1 MLELTQEIKDFVS
14 RGDVG
19 KVLATISPDGFPNIG
34 PKGTIQVYDDGSL
47 AYCEFV
53 GKHHYENVKRD
64 PHVAIACIDF
74 AGRQG
79 YRFVGEA
86 ELHESGEVYDKVK
99 AKMPPAANPRAVVLV
114 KIKEVNGLGGAQV
127 GERIL

>member
-1 MLELTQEIKDFVS
+1 MLELTKEIKDFVS

-99 AKMPPAANPRAVVLV
+99 AKMPPAASPRAVVLV
-114 KIKEVNGLGGAQV
+114 KIKEVYGLGGAQV

>member
-19 KVLATISPDGFPNIG
+19 KVLATMSPDGFPNIG
-34 PKGTIQVYDDGSL
+34 PKGTIQVFDDSSL
-47 AYCEFV
+47 VYCEFV

-86 ELHESGEVYDKVK
+86 ELHESGAVYDKVK
-99 AKMPPAANPRAVVLV
+99 AKMPPNASPRAIVLV
-114 KIKEVNGLGGAQV
+114 KVKEVYGLGGAQV

>member
-1 MLELTQEIKDFVS
+1 MVQLTQEIKDFVS

-19 KVLATISPDGFPNIG
+19 KILATISPDSYPNIG

-47 AYCEFV
+47 VYCEFV

-79 YRFVGEA
+79 YRFVGDA
-86 ELHESGEVYDKVK
+86 EVYESGEVYDKIK
-99 AKMPPAANPRAVVLV
+99 AKMPSAANPRAVVLV
-114 KIKEVNGLGGAQV
+114 KVGEVYALGGPQV